1 MSHPLMPMA
10 TAVWLVD
17 NTSLSFKQI
26 ALFTGLHLL
35 EVQGIADGTVAVNM
49 VGRDPTLSGE
59 LTWDE
64 IKRCQE
70 DHGTT
75 LVLLQDE
82 VPAKK
87 RTTGPRYTPVS
98 KRQDKP
104 DAIAWLVRNHPE
116 LSDAQIGKLIGTTK
130 PTISAIRSRTHW
142 NIQNIKPQD
151 PVGIGLCTQ
160 IELDAMVQKAAKRKP
175 AVENEEEGAVEDTA
189 AEAKPFDDGGPESF
203 DI

>member
-17 NTSLSFKQI
+17 NTSLTFKQI
-26 ALFTGLHLL
+26 ALFTGLHVL

-64 IKRCQE
+64 VNRCQDDAGE
-70 DHGTT
+70 A

-87 RTTGPRYTPVS
+87 RTSGPRYTPVS

-104 DAIAWLVRNHPE
+104 DAIAWIVRNHAE
-116 LSDAQIGKLIGTTK
+116 LSDAQVGKLIGTTK
-130 PTISAIRSRTHW
+130 PTITAIRERTHW
-142 NIQNIKPQD
+142 NIQNIKPVD
-151 PVGIGLCTQ
+151 PVALGLCTQ
-160 IELDAMVQKAAKRKP
+160 IELDAMVQKVAKKKP
-175 AVENEEEGAVEDTA
+175 ATSEGDEAA
-189 AEAKPFDDGGPESF
+189 AEDAAADTTAHDDGGPESF